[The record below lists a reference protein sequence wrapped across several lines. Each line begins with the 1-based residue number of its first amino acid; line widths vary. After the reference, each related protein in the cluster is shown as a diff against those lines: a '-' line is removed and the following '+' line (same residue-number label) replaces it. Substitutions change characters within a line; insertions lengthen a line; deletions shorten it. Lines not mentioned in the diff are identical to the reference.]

1 MDGDKRGRV
10 RRTLALVMGL
20 FAAGAALAADYP
32 ARPIRYVVAFAP
44 GGINDI
50 MARIVAQKLNEA
62 WGQPV
67 IVDNRPGAGGNL
79 AAEMVAKAT
88 PDGYTFMNIST
99 AHTIAQTLYT
109 RLNYS
114 LERDMAPVVVLGSA
128 PLMMVVNPKVPVK
141 NLAELAAWAKKN
153 RLIYASGGVGV
164 ISHLSMEMLKL
175 AAGFDATH
183 VPYKG
188 VGPAVPDLISGEAHA
203 MINAVPE
210 LFPHAKGGRLRIIG
224 VLTEKRHPFMP
235 EVPTFIEQGHKEF
248 VMGNWTGI
256 VAPKGIPRAVA
267 DKLAQLSGVKL
278 GKPTLVSESIADQ
291 DDGRAEPPREYRSSR
306 CCNFSNAGDDGA
318 SSPPPRAVP
327 QPTTRRPTTTP
338 ATTTPA
344 RRDHRD
350 RAPGRQRPRRGG
362 AAPGL
367 RGADHRG
374 RRRAARLVGV
384 DRPAPGRDHHRRRA
398 GRHRHRRRE
407 GPRRRRLPAS
417 RR

>member
-1 MDGDKRGRV
+1 MGGLTRWQLWRV
-10 RRTLALVMGL
+10 AACAITMLY
-20 FAAGAALAADYP
+20 AGAAHAADYP

-99 AHTIAQTLYT
+99 AHTISQTLYS
-109 RLNYS
+109 RLGYK
-114 LERDMAPVVVLGSA
+114 LERDLMPVVVLGSA

-153 RLIYASGGVGV
+153 RLVYASGGVGV
-164 ISHLSMEMLKL
+164 ISHLAMEMFKL

-188 VGPAVPDLISGEAHA
+188 VGPAVPALLSGEAQV

-210 LFPHAKGGRLRIIG
+210 LFPHAKGGRLRIVG

-235 EVPTFIEQGHKEF
+235 EVPTFIEQGHREF

-256 VAPKGIPRAVA
+256 VAPTGVPKAVVN
-267 DKLAQLSGVKL
+267 KLASEITRSIRSPEVSKRLVEMGVEPLGGTPESFGKL
-278 GKPTLVSESIADQ
+278 I
-291 DDGRAEPPREYRSSR
+291 RAEVERFGKAVKAS
-306 CCNFSNAGDDGA
+306 GA
-318 SSPPPRAVP
+318 K
-327 QPTTRRPTTTP
+327 
-338 ATTTPA
+338 
-344 RRDHRD
+344 
-350 RAPGRQRPRRGG
+350 
-362 AAPGL
+362 
-367 RGADHRG
+367 AD
-374 RRRAARLVGV
+374 
-384 DRPAPGRDHHRRRA
+384 
-398 GRHRHRRRE
+398 
-407 GPRRRRLPAS
+407 
-417 RR
+417 